1 METFSLSL
9 TFRAMGQ
16 KVSLVLSS
24 GGARGLAHIGVIE
37 ALEEHGFEIV
47 SVSGTSMGAIVGGA
61 YAAGKFPEFKEW
73 MLGLDK
79 MQVFKL
85 VDFTV
90 SLKGFIRGERVF
102 REFSKILP
110 DCPIEELPVK
120 FTAVAAD
127 LQKQEEVAFS
137 TGSLHHAL
145 RASIAIPTVLTPVF
159 TEGKELVDGGILNP
173 VPIAHVGRQHDD
185 ILIVANVNAIM
196 PYQRLSLK
204 KAASELLPESVQTSS
219 GSMLSFDDKR
229 LNAFLKKWR
238 SLLPSPSQKRDVIRK
253 LGFFE
258 VVTRSIDL
266 MQDRISSLQME
277 LSKPDMLINFSRQ
290 ACTTYEFYRAK
301 EMIEEG
307 KCVTEK
313 AIAAYLDKN
322 KL

>member
-1 METFSLSL
+1 
-9 TFRAMGQ
+9 MGQ

-37 ALEEHGFEIV
+37 ALEDHGFEIV
-47 SVSGTSMGAIVGGA
+47 SVAGASMGAIVGGA

-79 MQVFKL
+79 MEVFKL
-85 VDFTV
+85 IDFTV
-90 SLKGFIRGERVF
+90 SLKGFIRGDRVF

-110 DCPIEELPVK
+110 DCAIEDLPVS
-120 FTAVAAD
+120 FTALAAD
-127 LQKQEEVAFS
+127 LQKQEEVVFDK
-137 TGSLHHAL
+137 GSLHKAL

-159 TEGKELVDGGILNP
+159 WDDKELVDGGILNP
-173 VPIAHVGRQHDD
+173 IPMTHVKRHYGDR
-185 ILIVANVNAIM
+185 LVVANVNAIM
-196 PYQRLSLK
+196 PYQRISIDEVASEPPSPSATAMMYNKLSL
-204 KAASELLPESVQTSS
+204 EDT
-219 GSMLSFDDKR
+219 R
-229 LNAFLKKWR
+229 LNAFLQKWR
-238 SLLPSPSQKRDVIRK
+238 KLLPSPGQKSPIQK

-290 ACTTYEFYRAK
+290 ACTTFEFYRAK

-307 KCVTEK
+307 RCVAEK
-313 AIAAYLDKN
+313 AIEAYLEKKDQ
-322 KL
+322 

>member
-1 METFSLSL
+1 
-9 TFRAMGQ
+9 MGH

-73 MLGLDK
+73 MLALDK
-79 MQVFKL
+79 REVFKL

-90 SLKGFIRGERVF
+90 SLKGFIRGDRVF

-127 LQKQEEVAFS
+127 LQKQEEVAFDH
-137 TGSLHHAL
+137 GSLHHAL

-159 TEGKELVDGGILNP
+159 TDGKELVDGGILNP
-173 VPIAHVGRQHDD
+173 VPIAHVERQAND
-185 ILIVANVNAIM
+185 ILVVANVNAIM
-196 PYQRLSLK
+196 PYTRMSLQEK
-204 KAASELLPESVQTSS
+204 EAAAVPETPMVSGSS
-219 GSMLSFDDKR
+219 SMLSFDDKR

-238 SLLPSPSQKRDVIRK
+238 SLLPSSSQKSPSIPK
-253 LGFFE
+253 LSFFE

-307 KCVTEK
+307 RCVAEK
-313 AIAAYLDKN
+313 AIATYLENQDK
-322 KL
+322 